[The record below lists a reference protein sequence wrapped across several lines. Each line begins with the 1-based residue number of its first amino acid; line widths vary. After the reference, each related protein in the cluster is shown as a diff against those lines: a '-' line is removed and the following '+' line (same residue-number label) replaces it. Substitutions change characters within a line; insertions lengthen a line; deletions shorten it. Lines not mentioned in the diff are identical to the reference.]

1 MIRCG
6 FYEKEITPPLG
17 TMMPGYY
24 AVRVATGV
32 LDKLYVKAFVTD
44 DGQTQTAILAF
55 DAVELP
61 NHFCEALAARIEK
74 QTGIPAA
81 NVALCANH
89 THLGIPFDEPQ
100 GAKEDPEFTA
110 MLLRLAADCAALAQM
125 RLQPCDLTF
134 AIGQVEGVSFV
145 RDIVTEDGSVV
156 SNPSSKLTLVRHYSE
171 ADHDLPVLLARNE
184 EGAPVGA
191 LISFAC
197 HQDCIGGSQF
207 SGDFSSELSR
217 QLKARYGQD
226 FVSVFVAGARGDIN
240 HINFMADRYRANYID
255 TGRKLAA
262 EAIRA
267 AEEEG
272 AAVCT
277 DSVACKL
284 ENVTGTYRRA
294 TDEQIAA
301 AKKAVETGEIDKK
314 VMLGTLAMKIL
325 LEYEEEVKDLGP
337 QSDLPVQV
345 MRFGDVLFFALPG
358 EVYHAFADRIK
369 AACPDRK
376 CLIATICNGDY
387 GYIPTEEMFATN
399 VYPIQ
404 LCHGSRWMSD
414 MGDLVTDKAI
424 AMGQELLAAAAAR

>member
-44 DGQTQTAILAF
+44 DGQTQTAVLAF

-61 NHFCEALAARIEK
+61 NHFCETLAVRIEA
-74 QTGIPAA
+74 QTGIPAQ

-89 THLGIPFDEPQ
+89 THLGVPFDEPQ
-100 GAKEDPEFTA
+100 GAKEDPEYTA
-110 MLLRLAADCAALAQM
+110 MLIRLAADCAALAQM
-125 RLQPCDLTF
+125 RLQPCELTF
-134 AIGQVEGVSFV
+134 ATGQVEGVSFV
-145 RDIVTEDGSVV
+145 RDIVIEDGSVV
-156 SNPSSKLTLVRHYSE
+156 SNPSSKLTLVCPYSE

-184 EGAPVGA
+184 KGVPVGA

-197 HQDCIGGSQF
+197 HQDTIGGSQF

-217 QLKARYGQD
+217 QLKAEYGQD
-226 FVSVFVAGARGDIN
+226 FVSVFVAGASGDIN
-240 HINFMADRYRANYID
+240 HINFIEKYRANYID

-262 EAIRA
+262 EAIRVA
-267 AEEEG
+267 EG
-272 AAVCT
+272 AVPVCS
-277 DSVACKL
+277 DSVACKW
-284 ENVTGTYRRA
+284 ETVTGTYRRPS
-294 TDEQIAA
+294 EQQLAA
-301 AKKAVETGEIDKK
+301 ARKAVETGEIDKK

-325 LEYEEEVKDLGP
+325 LEYDEELKGLGE
-337 QSDLPVQV
+337 QGELPVQV
-345 MRFGDVLFFALPG
+345 MKFGDVLFFALPG

-376 CLIATICNGDY
+376 CIIATICNGDY
-387 GYIPTEEMFATN
+387 GYIPTEEMFKTN

-404 LCHGSRWMSD
+404 LCHGSRWLPET
-414 MGDLVTDKAI
+414 GDLVTDKAI
-424 AMGQELLAAAAAR
+424 AMGRELLAANAAR

>member
-6 FYEKEITPPLG
+6 FYEKDITPPLG
-17 TMMPGYY
+17 AMMPGYY
-24 AVRVATGV
+24 AVRAATDV

-44 DGQTQTAILAF
+44 DGRTQTAVLAF

-61 NHFCEALAARIEK
+61 NNFCQTLAERIEK

-89 THLGIPFDEPQ
+89 THLGVPFNEPQ

-110 MLLRLAADCAALAQM
+110 MLIRLAADCAALAQM

-134 AIGQVEGVSFV
+134 ATGCVEGVSFV
-145 RDIVTEDGSVV
+145 RDIVVEGGTVV
-156 SNPSSKLTLVRHYSE
+156 SNPSAELKLVRPYSE
-171 ADHDLPVLLARNE
+171 ADHDLPLLLARNK
-184 EGAPVGA
+184 EGNPVGA

-197 HQDCIGGSQF
+197 HQDCIGGSKF

-217 QLKARYGQD
+217 QLKAHYGQD
-226 FVSVFVAGARGDIN
+226 FVSVFVAGACGDIN
-240 HINFMADRYRANYID
+240 HINFVEKYRANYTE

-267 AEEEG
+267 AEENG
-272 AAVCT
+272 VAVST
-277 DSVACKL
+277 DGLACKQ
-284 ENVTGTYRRA
+284 ENVIGTYRRA
-294 TDEQIAA
+294 TDEQLAA

-325 LEYEEEVKDLGP
+325 LEYEEEVKDLGE
-337 QSDLPVQV
+337 QGELPVQV
-345 MRFGDVLFFALPG
+345 MKFGDVLFFALPG

-369 AACPDRK
+369 EACPKRK

-387 GYIPTEEMFATN
+387 GYIPTEEMFKTD
-399 VYPIQ
+399 VYPVQ
-404 LCHGSRWMSD
+404 LCRGSRWMPET
-414 MGDLVTDKAI
+414 GNLVTDCAI
-424 AMGQELLAAAAAR
+424 RIGHELLAADAAR

>member
-44 DGQTQTAILAF
+44 DGHTQTAVLAF

-61 NHFCEALAARIEK
+61 NHFCAALAARIEK
-74 QTGIPAA
+74 QTGISAT

-100 GAKEDPEFTA
+100 GAKEDPEFSS
-110 MLLRLAADCAALAQM
+110 MLLRLAADCVALAKM

-134 AIGQVEGVSFV
+134 ATGHVEGVSFV
-145 RDIVTEDGSVV
+145 RDIVIDDGAVV
-156 SNPSSKLTLVRHYSE
+156 SNPSSKLKLVRPYSE

-184 EGAPVGA
+184 EGTPVGA

-197 HQDCIGGSQF
+197 HQDCIGGTKF

-217 QLKARYGQD
+217 QLKDHYGQD
-226 FVSVFVAGARGDIN
+226 FVSVFVAGACGDIN
-240 HINFMADRYRANYID
+240 HINFVENYRANYID

-262 EAIRA
+262 EAIRV
-267 AEEEG
+267 AEEE
-272 AAVCT
+272 AVPVHS
-277 DSVACKL
+277 DSISCKW
-284 ENVTGTYRRA
+284 ETVIGTYRRP
-294 TDEQIAA
+294 TDEQLAA
-301 AKKAVETGEIDKK
+301 ARKAVETGEIDKK

-325 LEYEEEVKDLGP
+325 LEYANELEGLGV
-337 QSDLPVQV
+337 QGELPVQV
-345 MRFGDVLFFALPG
+345 MKFGDVLFFALPG

-376 CLIATICNGDY
+376 CIIATICNGDY
-387 GYIPTEEMFATN
+387 GYIPTEEMFKTN
-399 VYPIQ
+399 VYPVQ
-404 LCHGSRWMSD
+404 LCHGSRWMPET
-414 MGDLVTDKAI
+414 GDLVTDTAI
-424 AMGQELLAAAAAR
+424 AMGCEMLSN

>member
-24 AVRVATGV
+24 AVRVATDV

-44 DGQTQTAILAF
+44 DGQTQTAILSF

-61 NHFCEALAARIEK
+61 NHFCETLAARIEA

-100 GAKEDPEFTA
+100 GANEDPEFTA
-110 MLLRLAADCAALAQM
+110 MLLRWAADCAALAQM

-134 AIGQVEGVSFV
+134 ATGHVEGVSFV
-145 RDIVTEDGSVV
+145 RDMVTADGAVV
-156 SNPSSKLTLVRHYSE
+156 SNPSSKLTLVRPYSE
-171 ADHDLPVLLARNE
+171 PDPDLPLLLAQNE
-184 EGAPVGA
+184 EGKPVGA

-197 HQDCIGGSQF
+197 HQDTIGGTKF

-217 QLKARYGQD
+217 QLKAYYGQE
-226 FVSVFVAGARGDIN
+226 FVSVFVAGACGDIN
-240 HINFMADRYRANYID
+240 HINFMEKTRANYID

-267 AEEEG
+267 AEENG
-272 AAVCT
+272 VVIGL
-277 DSVACKL
+277 DSIACKRDTI
-284 ENVTGTYRRA
+284 TGTYRSP
-294 TDEQIAA
+294 TDDQIAA
-301 AKKAVETGEIDKK
+301 ARKAVETGEIDKK

-325 LEYEEEVKDLGP
+325 LEYEEELKGLGE
-337 QSDLPVQV
+337 QGELPMQV
-345 MRFGDVLFFALPG
+345 MRLGDVLFFALPG
-358 EVYHAFADRIK
+358 EIYHAFADRIK
-369 AACPDRK
+369 VACPNRK
-376 CLIATICNGDY
+376 CIIATICNGDY
-387 GYIPTEEMFATN
+387 GYIPTKEMFTTD
-399 VYPIQ
+399 VYPVQ
-404 LCHGSRWMSD
+404 LCHGSRWLPE

-424 AMGQELLAAAAAR
+424 AMGHELLAAAAAR

>member
-44 DGQTQTAILAF
+44 DGQTQTAVLAF

-61 NHFCEALAARIEK
+61 NHFCETLAARIEK
-74 QTGIPAA
+74 QTGIPAQ

-89 THLGIPFDEPQ
+89 THLGVPFDEPQ
-100 GAKEDPEFTA
+100 GAKEDPEYTA
-110 MLLRLAADCAALAQM
+110 MLIRLAADCAALAQM

-134 AIGQVEGVSFV
+134 ATGQVEGVSFV
-145 RDIVTEDGSVV
+145 RDIVIEDGSVV
-156 SNPSSKLTLVRHYSE
+156 SNPSSKLTLVRPYSE

-197 HQDCIGGSQF
+197 HQDTIGGSQF

-217 QLKARYGQD
+217 QLKAEYGQD
-226 FVSVFVAGARGDIN
+226 FVSVFVAGASGDIN
-240 HINFMADRYRANYID
+240 HINFIEKYRANYID

-262 EAIRA
+262 EAIRV
-267 AEEEG
+267 AEE
-272 AAVCT
+272 AVPVCS
-277 DSVACKL
+277 DSVACKW
-284 ENVTGTYRRA
+284 ETVTGTYRRPS
-294 TDEQIAA
+294 EQQLAA
-301 AKKAVETGEIDKK
+301 ARKAVETGEIDKK

-325 LEYEEEVKDLGP
+325 LEYDEELKDLGE
-337 QSDLPVQV
+337 QGELPVQV
-345 MRFGDVLFFALPG
+345 MKFGDVLFFALPG

-376 CLIATICNGDY
+376 CIIATICNGDY
-387 GYIPTEEMFATN
+387 GYIPTEEMFKTN

-404 LCHGSRWMSD
+404 LCHGSRWLPD

-424 AMGQELLAAAAAR
+424 AMGRELLAADAAR

>member
-1 MIRCG
+1 MICCG

-24 AVRVATGV
+24 AVRVATDV

-61 NHFCEALAARIEK
+61 NHFCQTLAARIEQ

-89 THLGIPFDEPQ
+89 THLGVPFDEPQ

-110 MLLRLAADCAALAQM
+110 MLLRLAADCVALAQM

-134 AIGQVEGVSFV
+134 ATGHVEGVSFV

-156 SNPSSKLTLVRHYSE
+156 SNPSSNLTLVRPYSE
-171 ADHDLPVLLARNE
+171 ADHDLPVLLARGE
-184 EGAPVGA
+184 DGTPVGA

-197 HQDCIGGSQF
+197 HQDCIGGTKF

-217 QLKARYGQD
+217 QLKARYGQE
-226 FVSVFVAGARGDIN
+226 FVSVFVAGASGDIN
-240 HINFMADRYRANYID
+240 HINFMEKYRANYID

-277 DSVACKL
+277 DSVDCKL

-294 TDEQIAA
+294 TDEQLEA

-325 LEYEEEVKDLGP
+325 LEYEEEVKELGETG
-337 QSDLPVQV
+337 QLPVQV

-387 GYIPTEEMFATN
+387 GYIPTEEMFKTN

-404 LCHGSRWMSD
+404 LCHGSRWMPD

-424 AMGQELLAAAAAR
+424 AMGQELLAADAAR

>member
-44 DGQTQTAILAF
+44 DGQTQTDILAF

-61 NHFCEALAARIEK
+61 NNFCETLATRIEK
-74 QTGIPAA
+74 QTGISAK
-81 NVALCANH
+81 NVALCATH
-89 THLGIPFDEPQ
+89 THLGVPFDEPQ
-100 GAKEDPEFTA
+100 GAKEDPEFTS
-110 MLLRLAADCAALAQM
+110 MLIRLAADCAALAQM
-125 RLQPCDLTF
+125 RLQPCELTF
-134 AIGQVEGVSFV
+134 ATGQVEGVSFV
-145 RDIVTEDGSVV
+145 RDMVIEDGSVV
-156 SNPSSKLTLVRHYSE
+156 SNPSSKLTLVRPYSE

-184 EGAPVGA
+184 TGDPMGA

-197 HQDCIGGSQF
+197 HQDTIGGSQF

-217 QLKARYGQD
+217 RLKAEYGQD
-226 FVSVFVAGARGDIN
+226 FVSVFVAGACGDIN
-240 HINFMADRYRANYID
+240 HINFMKNYRANYID

-262 EAIRA
+262 EVIRA

-272 AAVCT
+272 VVVCSN
-277 DSVACKL
+277 SVAAAWK
-284 ENVTGTYRRA
+284 EVTATYRRP
-294 TDEQIAA
+294 TDEQLAA
-301 AKKAVETGEIDKK
+301 ARKAVETGEIDKK
-314 VMLGTLAMKIL
+314 VMLGTLALKIL
-325 LEYEEEVKDLGP
+325 LEYDEELKDLGE
-337 QSDLPVQV
+337 QGQLPVQV
-345 MRFGDVLFFALPG
+345 MKFGDVLFFALPG

-369 AACPDRK
+369 EACPDRK

-387 GYIPTEEMFATN
+387 GYIPTEEMFKTN

-404 LCHGSRWMSD
+404 LCHGSRWMPET
-414 MGDLVTDKAI
+414 GDLVTDMAI
-424 AMGQELLAAAAAR
+424 NMGRELLAADGAR

>member
-44 DGQTQTAILAF
+44 DGQTQTAVLAF

-61 NHFCEALAARIEK
+61 NHFCETLAARIEK
-74 QTGIPAA
+74 QTGIPAQ

-89 THLGIPFDEPQ
+89 THLGVPFDEPQ
-100 GAKEDPEFTA
+100 GAKEDPEYTA
-110 MLLRLAADCAALAQM
+110 MLIRLAADCAALAQM

-134 AIGQVEGVSFV
+134 ATGHVEGVSFV
-145 RDIVTEDGSVV
+145 RDIVIEDGSVV
-156 SNPSSKLTLVRHYSE
+156 SNPSSKLTLVRPYSE

-184 EGAPVGA
+184 EGVPVGA

-197 HQDCIGGSQF
+197 HQDTIGGSQF

-217 QLKARYGQD
+217 QLKAEYGQD
-226 FVSVFVAGARGDIN
+226 FVSVFVAGASGDIN
-240 HINFMADRYRANYID
+240 HINFMEKYRANYID

-262 EAIRA
+262 EAIRV
-267 AEEEG
+267 AEE
-272 AAVCT
+272 AVPVCS
-277 DSVACKL
+277 DSVACKW
-284 ENVTGTYRRA
+284 ETVTGTYRRP
-294 TDEQIAA
+294 TEQQLAA
-301 AKKAVETGEIDKK
+301 ARKAVETGEIDKK

-325 LEYEEEVKDLGP
+325 LEYDEELKGLGE
-337 QSDLPVQV
+337 QGELPVQV
-345 MRFGDVLFFALPG
+345 MKFGDVLFFALPG

-376 CLIATICNGDY
+376 CIVATICNGDY
-387 GYIPTEEMFATN
+387 GYIPTEEMFKTN

-404 LCHGSRWMSD
+404 LCHGSRWLPET
-414 MGDLVTDKAI
+414 GDLVTDKAI
-424 AMGQELLAAAAAR
+424 AMGRELLAANAAR